1 MVDFVRPNF
10 LGTAGNFRNMFMN
23 PISNGQCVD
32 STPADVKKM
41 RYRAHVLT
49 SLLKPFVQRYIII
62 IVSCVSPRM
71 QCGSSLVKIQPS
83 WKSRICY

>member
-49 SLLKPFVQRYIII
+49 SLLKPFVQRYIHYHCVACLTSYPVWII
-62 IVSCVSPRM
+62 AC
-71 QCGSSLVKIQPS
+71 
-83 WKSRICY
+83 